1 MWVTKQA
8 AGDRRQATGKSENLG
23 MHPSHCES
31 EMRPEGFLSP
41 AACRL
46 SPAVH
51 FLEITS
57 ITPPKW
63 FEPHLS
69 CASDAL

>member
-8 AGDRRQATGKSENLG
+8 AGGRRQATGKSENLE
-23 MHPSHCES
+23 MHASHCER
-31 EMRPEGFLSP
+31 RPEGFLSP

-51 FLEITS
+51 LLEITS

>member
-1 MWVTKQA
+1 MA
-8 AGDRRQATGKSENLG
+8 ARFRVKEHTRIGSRDAPISLREASR
-23 MHPSHCES
+23 
-31 EMRPEGFLSP
+31 GFPVAS
-41 AACRL
+41 RL

-51 FLEITS
+51 LLEITS

>member
-1 MWVTKQA
+1 MA
-8 AGDRRQATGKSENLG
+8 ARFRVKEPTRIGSREAHLTVRCLPRVLAFQPPPVA
-23 MHPSHCES
+23 
-31 EMRPEGFLSP
+31 RPP
-41 AACRL
+41 
-46 SPAVH
+46 SPAVQ
-51 FLEITS
+51 FFEITS